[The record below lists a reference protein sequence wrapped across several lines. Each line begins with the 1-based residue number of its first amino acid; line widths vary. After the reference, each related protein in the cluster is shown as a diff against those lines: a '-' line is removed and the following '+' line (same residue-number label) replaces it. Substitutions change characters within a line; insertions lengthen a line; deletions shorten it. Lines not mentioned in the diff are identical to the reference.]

1 MGDWLPQEKRSASD
15 AGPAW
20 EIAFYED
27 VLKRQPDYVEVLHQL
42 GSLYTSNKMY
52 AEGLKIDQR
61 LATLRKN
68 DPIVRFNLAC
78 SYALLRQ
85 AEQLARGVGPAAFV
99 EDGRQVRDDGGG
111 AAGPGEAHGRPRGHL
126 ALAIRSAR
134 PACIGRIV
142 RFLP

>member
-42 GSLYTSNKMY
+42 GSLYTSSKMY

-68 DPIVRFNLAC
+68 DPIVRYNLAC

-85 AEQLARGVGPAAFV
+85 TDKAFEALNEAVALGYSDANHMDDDKDLESVRSDPRYAEAAARMRASKP
-99 EDGRQVRDDGGG
+99 
-111 AAGPGEAHGRPRGHL
+111 
-126 ALAIRSAR
+126 
-134 PACIGRIV
+134 
-142 RFLP
+142 

>member
-42 GSLYTSNKMY
+42 GSLYTSNEMY

-68 DPIVRFNLAC
+68 DPIVRYNLAC

-85 AEQLARGVGPAAFV
+85 TDKAFKALNEAVALGYSDADHMDDDKDLDSVRSDPRYTEAAARMRASKP
-99 EDGRQVRDDGGG
+99 
-111 AAGPGEAHGRPRGHL
+111 
-126 ALAIRSAR
+126 
-134 PACIGRIV
+134 
-142 RFLP
+142 